1 MYSRGEVSF
10 QLNFTYLQQTHSFLP
25 SDYFETV
32 YEYSKYFGSYVPTF
46 SYSFKRTCAFVAV
59 PAREVRRRCSLFYD
73 LVTMLISMQH
83 RLNNYIG
90 GQDEALK
97 AIVSNVASWEMRRKS
112 GQPEPLV
119 LAFTGPSGVGKSES
133 AYRMSQAL
141 FTQVVDDKPCGLL
154 VLRGEDY
161 SDNAEIIQQNNGIS
175 EARKQIRDQICEHLN
190 ITGGEAMIVFD
201 EVQKVSPGVLE
212 VFLPALD
219 KHGFFTRSFID
230 SRTGIS
236 HTHHCTTS
244 HAIFIFISDIGNE
257 ELRDAVLQ
265 YGDRDLI
272 DMIYFRNE
280 VRMLMDEQWTRL
292 NFGKTIKDVIPFMPL
307 EPSHIWSILQKQV
320 HLFSEGNRGKYW
332 LKLVFDD
339 QVIDH
344 LAVSDMYKYETITAE
359 VTSAVVDDEADDSND
374 DSINDSNND
383 TIKTTTRTVTK
394 NFAKWGARA
403 GPLPLLEGAI
413 EDHMQP
419 WRTGQLLHVG
429 MFTPAIAKSSYCK
442 GTKAVDVY
450 LQWCKPKPYMLASC
464 QMTNSNI
471 DQLSSEAVC
480 KNVNSMPVTSYIKED
495 LVISEDVALSSVCGP
510 LICVQLQS

>member
-1 MYSRGEVSF
+1 M
-10 QLNFTYLQQTHSFLP
+10 
-25 SDYFETV
+25 
-32 YEYSKYFGSYVPTF
+32 
-46 SYSFKRTCAFVAV
+46 AA
-59 PAREVRRRCSLFYD
+59 PAREVRRRFVVFGYYTIDIISCMLF
-73 LVTMLISMQH
+73 
-83 RLNNYIG
+83 RLNDYIG
-90 GQDEALK
+90 GQNEAIK

-141 FTQVVDDKPCGLL
+141 FTQEVDDKPCGLL

-161 SDNAEIIQQNNGIS
+161 SDNAEIVQQNGIS
-175 EARKQIRDQICEHLN
+175 EARKQIRDQICEHLD
-190 ITGGEAMIVFD
+190 ITGGEAMIIFD

-219 KHGFFTRSFID
+219 KHGFLTRSYID

-236 HTHHCTTS
+236 HTYHCSTS
-244 HAIFIFISDIGNE
+244 HAIFVFISDIGNE
-257 ELRDAVLQ
+257 ELRNAVLQ

-320 HLFSEGNRGKYW
+320 QLFSEGNRGKYW
-332 LKLVFDD
+332 LKLVVDD
-339 QVIDH
+339 RVIDH
-344 LAVSDMYKYETITAE
+344 LAVSEMYKYETITAE
-359 VTSAVVDDEADDSND
+359 VTTTIVEDEEEGDIGSRHDSNHN
-374 DSINDSNND
+374 SNDNSNDNSSSSKSQK
-383 TIKTTTRTVTK
+383 TITRTVTK

-403 GPLPLLEGAI
+403 GPLPHLEGAI
-413 EDHMQP
+413 DDHMQP

-429 MFTPAIAKSSYCK
+429 IVTPNIAKSSYCK
-442 GTKAVDVY
+442 GVKSADVY

-464 QMTNSNI
+464 QMTNTNI
-471 DQLSSEAVC
+471 DLLSSEAVC
-480 KNVNSMPVTSYIKED
+480 KNVQSMPVTSYIKED
-495 LVISEDVALSSVCGP
+495 LVINDEIALSSVCGP
-510 LICVQLQS
+510 IICVQLQS